1 MANADSISDEEARRL
16 LVEFLR
22 QVEKVLQDVVENPRP
37 TIPGRHHESMSAAWT
52 DVKGNFTL
60 AINALSPTDPNAI
73 STLEDDLR
81 KRGLTGP
88 QLIFKLNVFRH
99 ARENLLDHGTAKY
112 GQEQRKKRWWF
123 ARFFRFFSGALKA
136 ADVVLDSL
144 AGVPGVGLAVEAIKE
159 FKEAVDSGADLGEAG
174 NG

>member
-22 QVEKVLQDVVENPRP
+22 QVEKVLQDVVECPHSI
-37 TIPGRHHESMSAAWT
+37 IPGRHHESMKAAWT

-60 AINALSPTDPNAI
+60 AIDALSPTDPNTIA
-73 STLEDDLR
+73 TLEDELR

-99 ARENLLDHGTAKY
+99 ARENLLDHGTARY
-112 GQEQRKKRWWF
+112 GQEQRKKPRWF

-136 ADVVLDSL
+136 GDVILDSL
-144 AGVPGVGLAVEAIKE
+144 AAVPVAGLAVWPIKE

-174 NG
+174 